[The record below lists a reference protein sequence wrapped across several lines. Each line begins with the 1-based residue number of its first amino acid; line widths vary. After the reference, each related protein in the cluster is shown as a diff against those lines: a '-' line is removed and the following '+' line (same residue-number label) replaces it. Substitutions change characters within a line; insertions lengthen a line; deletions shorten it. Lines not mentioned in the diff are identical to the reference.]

1 MNAYLVKFSLR
12 SIAVVAVCGAVS
24 ACATNPPTDPSSPL
38 VAEIEQKVAQKR
50 DYPRLEDFPLAPV
63 NVPTPAYVRTAVN
76 QLEQSQA
83 GLNRQISAIDWT
95 LDDDAEQ
102 YAASLRQR
110 IAQDRVEIP
119 TLSTPAEIEAFA
131 QSLRQR
137 AKAPP
142 PVDRPLR

>member
-38 VAEIEQKVAQKR
+38 VAEIEQKVAQKH

-83 GLNRQISAIDWT
+83 GLNREISAIDWT

>member
-38 VAEIEQKVAQKR
+38 VAQIEQRVSQKR
-50 DYPRLEDFPLAPV
+50 DYPRLEDFPAAPV
-63 NVPTPAYVRTAVN
+63 NVPTPAHVRAAVG
-76 QLEQSQA
+76 QLEQGQS
-83 GLNRQISAIDWT
+83 GLIREVAAIDWT

-110 IAQDRVEIP
+110 IAQDNVDIP

>member
-1 MNAYLVKFSLR
+1 MNAYLVKLSLR
-12 SIAVVAVCGAVS
+12 TIAVVAVCGAVS
-24 ACATNPPTDPSSPL
+24 ACATNPQTDPSSPL
-38 VAEIEQKVAQKR
+38 VAEIERTVSQKR
-50 DYPRLEDFPLAPV
+50 DYPRLQDFPAAPV
-63 NVPTPAYVRTAVN
+63 NVPTPAYVRASVG

-83 GLNRQISAIDWT
+83 VLNREVTAIDWT
-95 LDDDAEQ
+95 LDDDAEA
-102 YAASLRQR
+102 YAAALRQR

-142 PVDRPLR
+142 PVDRPIR